1 MMLDN
6 IAALIRVAVHYDT
19 LQALYEL
26 GAVRPEHEAEDL
38 AAALSRLAAAAV
50 RHGLHLEH

>member
-1 MMLDN
+1 MLDN